1 MHCFIVGELSG
12 IITPRVTEIV
22 DSLKTMGPCEATSN
36 IWGTRWSKMIINCMG
51 NTIAGLIGPAISSL
65 NAEQL
70 NTLNLIR
77 TVTACEVTRVAHA
90 LGVDV
95 EPIWEIPAREFA
107 QAADTDAINKLKE
120 KLAAALQKIYLTP
133 EQTQKVGAPGRPSLL
148 QDVMKGRRTEVDF
161 LNGYVV
167 KKGKEVGV
175 PTPMN
180 EAIVGLMKRLERGEI
195 KPDPSALD
203 QLKAYLVT

>member
-1 MHCFIVGELSG
+1 M
-12 IITPRVTEIV
+12 
-22 DSLKTMGPCEATSN
+22 
-36 IWGTRWSKMIINCMG
+36 
-51 NTIAGLIGPAISSL
+51 
-65 NAEQL
+65 
-70 NTLNLIR
+70 
-77 TVTACEVTRVAHA
+77 
-90 LGVDV
+90 
-95 EPIWEIPAREFA
+95 
-107 QAADTDAINKLKE
+107 
-120 KLAAALQKIYLTP
+120 QKIYLTP